1 MFSVCALG
9 NLMRSF
15 NSKNKIKY
23 EHYCLLEGEKN
34 LFKGKGMWILTSI
47 EENLHFQQKA
57 IRKNSDSNGHL
68 DFL

>member
-1 MFSVCALG
+1 MFSACALG

-23 EHYCLLEGEKN
+23 EHYCLSEGEKC

-47 EENLHFQQKA
+47 EGNLHF
-57 IRKNSDSNGHL
+57 
-68 DFL
+68 